1 VSGAGQAA
9 QIAQL
14 AGAALVLCG
23 FGASQLG
30 WMTTRSA
37 GYQAVNLLG
46 SLILTAVAVAGN
58 FYGFVLLNG
67 VWAAVS
73 LIALMRIVLGKGGPH
88 DQR

>member
-1 VSGAGQAA
+1 MSGSGQVT
-9 QIAQL
+9 QVAQL
-14 AGAALVLCG
+14 IGAALVLAG

-30 WMTTRSA
+30 WLTTRSA

-46 SLILTAVAVAGN
+46 SLILTAVAVVGN

-73 LIALMRIVLGKGGPH
+73 LIALMRIVLGRGGTH